1 MDRAAVPGAHAPD
14 QMDPARV
21 DIDKSPA
28 RIAGMF
34 DAIAGRYDLLNTV
47 LSGGIDRYW
56 RWRAVRSLRLTGRET
71 AVDLCTGTADLVRAL
86 SRPGRAA
93 RVVGID
99 FSAMMLRH
107 GLVKMRAAAGVAAGR
122 IAPFQLARGDAMRI
136 PLASSSADGLT
147 IAFGIRNVKDH
158 PAAIRDCLR
167 VLKPGGRLA
176 ILEISMPRTPGL
188 RQVYAWYFTQLL
200 PRIGRLVSRHTDAYT
215 YLPASVGAWVT
226 PEAFSATL
234 TAAGFA
240 EVRAV
245 PLTLGTV
252 YLFTAIRPDRGARG

>member
-1 MDRAAVPGAHAPD
+1 MERAVVPGAEALS
-14 QMDPARV
+14 QMDKDPA
-21 DIDKSPA
+21 K
-28 RIAGMF
+28 IAGMF
-34 DAIAGRYDLLNTV
+34 DAIAGKYDLLNTV
-47 LSGGIDRYW
+47 LSGGVDRYW

-86 SRPGRAA
+86 SRPGRAG

-99 FSAMMLRH
+99 FSAAMLRH
-107 GLVKMRAAAGVAAGR
+107 GRAKMQAAASAAGR
-122 IAPFQLARGDAMRI
+122 LVPFQLARGDAMRI
-136 PLASSSADGLT
+136 PLATSSADGLT

-158 PAAIRDCLR
+158 AAAVADCLR

-176 ILEISMPRTPGL
+176 ILEISMPRIPVL
-188 RQVYAWYFTQLL
+188 RQVYAWYFTRLL
-200 PRIGRLVSRHTDAYT
+200 PRIGRLVSHHTDAYT

-234 TAAGFA
+234 TAAGFVD
-240 EVRAV
+240 VRAV

-252 YLFTAIRPDRGARG
+252 YLYTAIRPDRGARG

>member
-1 MDRAAVPGAHAPD
+1 MERAAVPGADALS
-14 QMDPARV
+14 QMDKDPA
-21 DIDKSPA
+21 K
-28 RIAGMF
+28 IAGMF
-34 DAIAGRYDLLNTV
+34 DAIAAKYDLLNTV
-47 LSGGIDRYW
+47 LSGGVDRYW

-86 SRPGRAA
+86 SRPGRAG
-93 RVVGID
+93 RVIGID
-99 FSAMMLRH
+99 FSAAMLRH
-107 GLVKMRAAAGVAAGR
+107 GLAKMQAAVAGASGR
-122 IAPFQLARGDAMRI
+122 PAPRRLAPYLLARGDAMRI
-136 PLASSSADGLT
+136 PLATSSADGLT

-158 PAAIRDCLR
+158 PAAVADCLR

-176 ILEISMPRTPGL
+176 ILEISMPRIPIL
-188 RQVYAWYFTQLL
+188 RQVYAWYFTRLL
-200 PRIGRLVSRHTDAYT
+200 PRIGRLVSHHTDAYT

-234 TAAGFA
+234 TGAGFA

-252 YLFTAIRPDRGARG
+252 YLYTAIRPDRGARG